1 MQTYINSPIWHAAFQ
16 KAWTHPWKSGN
27 FLFLCLSLG
36 IQSNYRAWFCFY
48 FLWPS
53 PVFVNWILSH
63 HPSLEDTSHVT
74 SGYIHQIWAV
84 FCVPG
89 QFRFAGFLLV
99 PALRVAAGAPGCSHA
114 CDVFCRSVSAAVL
127 REARA
132 VVGATITGRAWRRGT
147 VLKTFLVLS
156 LDIFLL

>member
-1 MQTYINSPIWHAAFQ
+1 MLLFRKPEHILENQVIFFFYVSVWESSQITELDAAF
-16 KAWTHPWKSGN
+16 TS
-27 FLFLCLSLG
+27 SD
-36 IQSNYRAWFCFY
+36 
-48 FLWPS
+48 PS

-99 PALRVAAGAPGCSHA
+99 CALRMAAGAPGCSHA

-132 VVGATITGRAWRRGT
+132 AVGATITGRAWRRGT
-147 VLKTFLVLS
+147 VLKAFLVLS